1 METLTILVALAAVAI
16 PALTEAAV
24 ATTCLLAGT
33 RAGGQHTYL
42 GKAWL
47 RKCSKLSTPLRNHGD
62 D

>member
-24 ATTCLLAGT
+24 ATTRLLAGT
-33 RAGGQHTYL
+33 GAGGQHTYL

-47 RKCSKLSTPLRNHGD
+47 RKACGPVVSACE
-62 D
+62 